1 LEIDLPLPASPLQK
15 NAQTGVHGDARFA
28 SQSAHKAGPVDG
40 LRIGLNLLL
49 MVAQAAVPAVTQI
62 PAFIDVPGLTDI
74 GTRSAQSP
82 SSLTPPDFSFA
93 IWGLI
98 FAAMAGYAVYQAL
111 PANWAAA
118 QLRRVGWWTA
128 AAMALNTTWEFV
140 TAWRGI
146 TFATVVLIFLMLV
159 VLLKA
164 FSALHDG
171 QKLKPVE
178 TALVVFPI
186 SIFAAWI
193 TVACVLNSVSWLFNA
208 GGVGFGGVAEG
219 TWAGAFA
226 ALAGAIGAAVIWIH
240 RGNAFYTAVL
250 IWAFGGIIYKAI
262 GLSESVL
269 LAGAVVGLVIAFTAF
284 VRRPDA
290 SAREV
295 GKIR

>member
-1 LEIDLPLPASPLQK
+1 MPLPASLTQK
-15 NAQTGVHGDARFA
+15 DAETRNQGLRQA
-28 SQSAHKAGPVDG
+28 VSLSANKAGPIDG

-62 PAFIDVPGLTDI
+62 PGFIDVQGLTDI

-82 SSLTPPDFSFA
+82 SLLTPPDFSFA

-111 PANWAAA
+111 PANWADAR
-118 QLRRVGWWTA
+118 LRRVGWWTA
-128 AAMALNTTWEFV
+128 AAMALNTAWEFV

-164 FSALHDG
+164 FSALHHG

-178 TALVVFPI
+178 AALVVFPI

-226 ALAGAIGAAVIWIH
+226 VLAGAIGATVIWIN

-250 IWAFGGIIYKAI
+250 VWAFGGIIYKAI

-269 LAGAVVGLVIAFTAF
+269 LVGAVVGLLIVLTAF
-284 VRRPDA
+284 VRRPAA
-290 SAREV
+290 SALDLENLR
-295 GKIR
+295 